1 MGGVY
6 AVTGANGSGKST
18 LFRVIMGCN
27 TNQESVDIHQSIEFT
42 TPHPSSS
49 TATDTTG
56 ADGLPQTWAIH
67 MPSSDIVEITQN
79 FYFPLYSSPYDWIY
93 NINDDDDDEG
103 DSSSSSSTPSAKK
116 IAMTKKLENELKSLN
131 FYPKTDSS
139 DQDTNDSSS
148 SLVAN
153 DTSTSSTST
162 ATQLQSDLTSSK
174 EDWFLDLSGGQKSK
188 VELVR
193 KVFLADHCPDVL
205 LIDETFAPLD
215 PDSKKLVMKKLK
227 AFCTDSIVLV
237 IYHGDVKQTTAPAVT
252 ATAAVDDAAT
262 ATATATTATATEDG
276 QQQQQHDACVEGS
289 DFFDHNLH
297 VENGSLILRPVCATE
312 E

>member
-1 MGGVY
+1 MG
-6 AVTGANGSGKST
+6 
-18 LFRVIMGCN
+18 
-27 TNQESVDIHQSIEFT
+27 
-42 TPHPSSS
+42 
-49 TATDTTG
+49 
-56 ADGLPQTWAIH
+56 
-67 MPSSDIVEITQN
+67 
-79 FYFPLYSSPYDWIY
+79 
-93 NINDDDDDEG
+93 EG

-193 KVFLADHCPDVL
+193 
-205 LIDETFAPLD
+205 IRR
-215 PDSKKLVMKKLK
+215 
-227 AFCTDSIVLV
+227 
-237 IYHGDVKQTTAPAVT
+237 
-252 ATAAVDDAAT
+252 
-262 ATATATTATATEDG
+262 
-276 QQQQQHDACVEGS
+276 
-289 DFFDHNLH
+289 NW
-297 VENGSLILRPVCATE
+297 
-312 E
+312 